1 MTDHQLWLI
10 SLPIGNDLDITEHA
24 KLKLQELGEVWCED
38 TRTFKIFCDK
48 HQIDYSSKNIVSFH
62 DHSDENRINKFLS
75 SIQNHSIGY
84 VSEAGSPYISD
95 PAHNL
100 VQACYDNEITVKS
113 APGACSII
121 MALELSGLPAIPFS
135 FHGFLPRNQSGKKKL
150 YDSWKT
156 TGGTH
161 ICFEGVSRIKATL
174 NDMVEYFDDQTQFV
188 VLREMSKKFE
198 TVYRFNSSQ
207 WIQVYD
213 DLVEK
218 GEFVILT
225 YLPKSKNSIS
235 NQVEKILEDI
245 RKKGAKPKLLSKLLS
260 EMMEE
265 DASEVYNKY
274 FKN

>member
-1 MTDHQLWLI
+1 MTNHQLWLI

-24 KLKLQELGEVWCED
+24 KLKLSELEEVWCED

-48 HQIDYSSKNIVSFH
+48 HQIDLSSKNIVSFH
-62 DHSDENRINKFLS
+62 DHSDEYRIKKFLE
-75 SIQNHSIGY
+75 SIKNHSIGY

-100 VQACYDNEITVKS
+100 VQACYDHDIEVKS

-150 YDSWKT
+150 YDSWKIS
-156 TGGTH
+156 GGTH
-161 ICFEGVSRIKATL
+161 ICFEGVSRVRATL
-174 NDMVEYFDDQTQFV
+174 ENMIEYFDEEAQFV
-188 VLREMSKKFE
+188 VVREMSKKFE
-198 TVYRFNSSQ
+198 SVYRFRASQ
-207 WIQVYD
+207 WREVCD
-213 DLVEK
+213 DIIEK

-225 YLPKSKNSIS
+225 YLPNSKSFMSS
-235 NQVEKILEDI
+235 QVENILEDI
-245 RKKGAKPKLLSKLLS
+245 KKKGAKPKLLSKLLA
-260 EMMEE
+260 EMMSE
-265 DASEVYNKY
+265 DASDIYNKY